1 MNVQLNQVLA
11 SSTADKKLA
20 ASRRMQ
26 VPSIRFE
33 VPLEKPTSETFSEFN
48 FNRLVL
54 KTLKTFKRK
63 AKRAAKSGNTNE
75 SGGAAG
81 LVALGKKDCEKLETN
96 YELVMNKYNKN
107 LYFTPY

>member
-1 MNVQLNQVLA
+1 
-11 SSTADKKLA
+11 
-20 ASRRMQ
+20 MQ

-63 AKRAAKSGNTNE
+63 AKRAAKSGSGNTNE
-75 SGGAAG
+75 SGGATAG
-81 LVALGKKDCEKLETN
+81 LVTLGKKDCEKLETN
-96 YELVMNKYNKN
+96 YELVMNK
-107 LYFTPY
+107 

>member
-63 AKRAAKSGNTNE
+63 AKRAAKSSGNTNE
-75 SGGAAG
+75 SGGA
-81 LVALGKKDCEKLETN
+81 VALGKKDCEKLETN
-96 YELVMNKYNKN
+96 YELVMNKYTKN
-107 LYFTPY
+107 FYFILL